1 MTKTFI
7 FIFLGGG
14 LGSVLRFSVQQMLH
28 ERIVSY
34 SFPWATFT
42 VNILGSF
49 LIGLFYTLS
58 ARFNLS
64 TEVRLTTGLC
74 GGFTTFS
81 TFSNDGVILLKQELY
96 GLFFTYF
103 ILSITL
109 GVIAA
114 IAGGVIGG
122 K

>member
-1 MTKTFI
+1 MYCQLKVYDWV
-7 FIFLGGG
+7 FLVGFGCWG
-14 LGSVLRFSVQQMLH
+14 VLN
-28 ERIVSY
+28 
-34 SFPWATFT
+34 T
-42 VNILGSF
+42 
-49 LIGLFYTLS
+49 LIGLFYAWS
-58 ARFNLS
+58 ARFNLA
-64 TEVRLTTGLC
+64 TEYRVLLTTGLC

-81 TFSNDGVILLKQELY
+81 TFSNDGVILLKQGLY